1 MLTKCDFNDD
11 LKPSIKR
18 SGGSSSSLKY
28 SISKKNLSDLEKQA
42 KTVKVSIA
50 SYPCSISIVNMFSLY
65 TMSKKKFADFKQNI
79 RRFSNLSKIEFC

>member
-28 SISKKNLSDLEKQA
+28 SISKKNLNDLEKQA
-42 KTVKVSIA
+42 K
-50 SYPCSISIVNMFSLY
+50 L
-65 TMSKKKFADFKQNI
+65 
-79 RRFSNLSKIEFC
+79 